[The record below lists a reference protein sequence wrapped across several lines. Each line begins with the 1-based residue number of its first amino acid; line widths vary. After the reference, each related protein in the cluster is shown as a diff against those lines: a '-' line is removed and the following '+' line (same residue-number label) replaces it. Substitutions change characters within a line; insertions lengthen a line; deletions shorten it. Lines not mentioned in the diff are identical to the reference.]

1 MSVAWMYFWSL
12 VASFRRVQA
21 GLPVHLL
28 DNVHEGYKDL
38 SVSRY
43 LLPQCTMTET
53 ATTTTAAAARP
64 AHDEENLSLDVCHSV
79 MARPVGH

>member
-38 SVSRY
+38 PVSRY
-43 LLPQCTMTET
+43 LLLQCTMTET
-53 ATTTTAAAARP
+53 ATTTTAAARP
-64 AHDEENLSLDVCHSV
+64 ARDEENLSLDVCHSV
-79 MARPVGH
+79 MARPVEH